1 MKAKTYLIIQVV
13 LMYLAHLPIY
23 VGLVMLKLPISD
35 NIIDKCV
42 PILLL
47 VGFVLTILIL
57 PFSLVCL
64 IMSIVGSFKGKNNP
78 TKSTM
83 IIKIILI
90 PWFVINFFFCVL
102 IFAGFLNP
110 WMMLLAPVVAF
121 ILICITYIF
130 MLSTSIFDITFVI
143 NCLIRKKIE
152 VNAFFV
158 IAIIM
163 LFTFFLDVVAS
174 ILLYL
179 KTKKI
184 YIKKQQRNNG

>member
-1 MKAKTYLIIQVV
+1 MKARTYLIIQVV

-23 VGLVMLKLPISD
+23 VGLIMLKLPISD
-35 NIIDKCV
+35 SIIDKWV

-47 VGFVLTILIL
+47 IGFVLTILIL
-57 PFSLVCL
+57 PYSLVCL
-64 IMSIVGSFKGKNNP
+64 IMSIVSSFKSINNP

-83 IIKIILI
+83 IIKLLLI
-90 PWFVINFFFCVL
+90 PWFIINFFFCVL

-130 MLSTSIFDITFVI
+130 MISTSVFDIAFVI
-143 NCLIRKKIE
+143 NCTVRKRLKIG
-152 VNAFFV
+152 AFSV
-158 IAIIM
+158 LTIIM

-174 ILLYL
+174 IILYF
-179 KTKKI
+179 KTKNINKSI
-184 YIKKQQRNNG
+184 HFE

>member
-1 MKAKTYLIIQVV
+1 MRAKTYLIIQVV

-35 NIIDKCV
+35 AVIDKWV

-47 VGFVLTILIL
+47 AGFVLTILIL
-57 PFSLVCL
+57 PYSLVCL
-64 IMSIVGSFKGKNNP
+64 IMSIISSFKSINNP

-83 IIKIILI
+83 IIKLSLI

-130 MLSTSIFDITFVI
+130 MISTSVFDIAFVI
-143 NCLIRKKIE
+143 NCLIRKKTE

-174 ILLYL
+174 ILLYV
-179 KTKKI
+179 KTKGI
-184 YIKKQQRNNG
+184 YGKKQRRNNG